1 MPLPRRTLL
10 TAALLI
16 AGVALSWLWR
26 RQLALLIRLLLGGGA
41 IAYLLHPLS
50 QLFERRFRLPRS
62 ASVISAL
69 LSLCAAA
76 ALLAVLF
83 LPPLIAQMRTL
94 VSSLEEPEKSCGFI
108 CSKTD
113 LSHWNPLEICHLLHS
128 TRDLF
133 GRLRPLVPSYTEQDV
148 RSYVKLSVNNL
159 YHELCHRF
167 IHGERGKAIAALP
180 ALYQIAFFLL
190 QNLYYLEHGLF
201 PQTKAELL
209 PLLSGRNHSVL
220 KCAMTFKADSDFDFH
235 DCFELLFLWCQE
247 TLTSL

>member
-1 MPLPRRTLL
+1 MLNIESYLSSLLTLL
-10 TAALLI
+10 QQNFGPRLVFVGLQGSYLRGEATENSDI
-16 AGVALSWLWR
+16 DIMTVVDGLSVSDVEQYR
-26 RQLALLIRLLLGGGA
+26 A
-41 IAYLLHPLS
+41 
-50 QLFERRFRLPRS
+50 
-62 ASVISAL
+62 
-69 LSLCAAA
+69 
-76 ALLAVLF
+76 
-83 LPPLIAQMRTL
+83 L

-180 ALYQIAFFLL
+180 SLYQIAFFLL

-220 KCAMTFKADSDFDFH
+220 KCAMTFKADSAFDFH
-235 DCFELLFLWCQE
+235 ACFELLFLWCQE

>member
-1 MPLPRRTLL
+1 MLNIESYLSSLLTLL
-10 TAALLI
+10 QQNFGPRLVYVGLQGSYLRGEATENSDI
-16 AGVALSWLWR
+16 DIMTVVDGLSVSDLEQYR
-26 RQLALLIRLLLGGGA
+26 A
-41 IAYLLHPLS
+41 
-50 QLFERRFRLPRS
+50 
-62 ASVISAL
+62 
-69 LSLCAAA
+69 
-76 ALLAVLF
+76 
-83 LPPLIAQMRTL
+83 L
-94 VSSLEEPEKSCGFI
+94 VSSLAEPEKSCGFI

-180 ALYQIAFFLL
+180 SLYQIAFFLL

-220 KCAMTFKADSDFDFH
+220 KCAMTFKADSAFDFH
-235 DCFELLFLWCQE
+235 ACFELLFLWCQE

>member
-1 MPLPRRTLL
+1 MLNIENYLSRLLTLL
-10 TAALLI
+10 QQNFGPRLVYVGLQGSYLRGEATENSDI
-16 AGVALSWLWR
+16 DIMTVVDGLS
-26 RQLALLIRLLLGGGA
+26 
-41 IAYLLHPLS
+41 
-50 QLFERRFRLPRS
+50 
-62 ASVISAL
+62 ISDL
-69 LSLCAAA
+69 E
-76 ALLAVLF
+76 
-83 LPPLIAQMRTL
+83 QYRTL

-148 RSYVKLSVNNL
+148 RSYVKLSINNL

-167 IHGERGKAIAALP
+167 IHGERGKTIAALP
-180 ALYQIAFFLL
+180 SLYQSAFFLL

-235 DCFELLFLWCQE
+235 DCFEMLFLWCQE

>member
-1 MPLPRRTLL
+1 MLNIESYLSSLLTLL
-10 TAALLI
+10 QQNFGPRLVYVGLQGSYLRGEATENSDI
-16 AGVALSWLWR
+16 DIMTVVDGLSVSDLEQYR
-26 RQLALLIRLLLGGGA
+26 A
-41 IAYLLHPLS
+41 
-50 QLFERRFRLPRS
+50 
-62 ASVISAL
+62 
-69 LSLCAAA
+69 
-76 ALLAVLF
+76 
-83 LPPLIAQMRTL
+83 L

-180 ALYQIAFFLL
+180 SLYQSAFFLL

-201 PQTKAELL
+201 PQAKAELL

-220 KCAMTFKADSDFDFH
+220 KCAMTFKADSAFDFH
-235 DCFELLFLWCQE
+235 ACFELLFLWCQE

>member
-1 MPLPRRTLL
+1 MLNIENYLSSLLTLL
-10 TAALLI
+10 QQNFGPRLVYVGLQGSYLRGEATENSDI
-16 AGVALSWLWR
+16 DIMTVVDGLSVSDLKQYR
-26 RQLALLIRLLLGGGA
+26 A
-41 IAYLLHPLS
+41 
-50 QLFERRFRLPRS
+50 
-62 ASVISAL
+62 
-69 LSLCAAA
+69 
-76 ALLAVLF
+76 
-83 LPPLIAQMRTL
+83 L

-113 LSHWNPLEICHLLHS
+113 LACWNPLEICHLLHS

-133 GRLRPLVPSYTEQDV
+133 GRLRPLVPSYTEQDI

-167 IHGERGKAIAALP
+167 LYGNPVRTAAALP
-180 ALYQIAFFLL
+180 SLCKRVFFLL
-190 QNLYYLEHGLF
+190 QNLYYLKHGLF

-209 PLLSGRNHSVL
+209 PLVSGRNHSVL

-235 DCFELLFLWCQE
+235 ACFELLFLWCQE

>member
-1 MPLPRRTLL
+1 MLNIENYLSSLLTLL
-10 TAALLI
+10 QQNFGPRLVYVGLQGSYLRGEATENSDI
-16 AGVALSWLWR
+16 DIMTVVDGLSVSDLEQYR
-26 RQLALLIRLLLGGGA
+26 A
-41 IAYLLHPLS
+41 
-50 QLFERRFRLPRS
+50 
-62 ASVISAL
+62 
-69 LSLCAAA
+69 
-76 ALLAVLF
+76 
-83 LPPLIAQMRTL
+83 L

-113 LSHWNPLEICHLLHS
+113 LSHWNPLEICHLLHN

-180 ALYQIAFFLL
+180 SLYQIAFFLL

-220 KCAMTFKADSDFDFH
+220 KCAMTFKADSAFDFH
-235 DCFELLFLWCQE
+235 ACFELLFLWCQE
-247 TLTSL
+247 TLTFL

>member
-1 MPLPRRTLL
+1 MLNIESYLSSLLTLL
-10 TAALLI
+10 QQNFSPRLVYVVLQGSYLRGEATENSDI
-16 AGVALSWLWR
+16 DIMTVVDGLSVSDLEQYR
-26 RQLALLIRLLLGGGA
+26 A
-41 IAYLLHPLS
+41 
-50 QLFERRFRLPRS
+50 
-62 ASVISAL
+62 
-69 LSLCAAA
+69 
-76 ALLAVLF
+76 
-83 LPPLIAQMRTL
+83 L

-180 ALYQIAFFLL
+180 SLYQIAFFLL

-220 KCAMTFKADSDFDFH
+220 KCAMTFKADSAFDFH
-235 DCFELLFLWCQE
+235 ACFELLFLWCQE
-247 TLTSL
+247 TLTFL

>member
-1 MPLPRRTLL
+1 MLNIESYLSSLLTLL
-10 TAALLI
+10 QQNFGPRLVFVGLQGSYLRGEATENSDI
-16 AGVALSWLWR
+16 DIMTVVDGLSVSDLEQYR
-26 RQLALLIRLLLGGGA
+26 A
-41 IAYLLHPLS
+41 
-50 QLFERRFRLPRS
+50 
-62 ASVISAL
+62 
-69 LSLCAAA
+69 
-76 ALLAVLF
+76 
-83 LPPLIAQMRTL
+83 L

-180 ALYQIAFFLL
+180 SLYQSAFFLL

-220 KCAMTFKADSDFDFH
+220 KCAMTFKADSAFDFH
-235 DCFELLFLWCQE
+235 ACFELLFLWCQE

>member
-1 MPLPRRTLL
+1 MLNIESYLSSLLTLL
-10 TAALLI
+10 QQNFGPRLVYVGLQGSYLRGEATENSDI
-16 AGVALSWLWR
+16 DIMTVVDGLSVSDLEQYR
-26 RQLALLIRLLLGGGA
+26 A
-41 IAYLLHPLS
+41 
-50 QLFERRFRLPRS
+50 
-62 ASVISAL
+62 
-69 LSLCAAA
+69 
-76 ALLAVLF
+76 
-83 LPPLIAQMRTL
+83 L

-180 ALYQIAFFLL
+180 SLYQSAFFLL

-220 KCAMTFKADSDFDFH
+220 KCAMTFKVDSDFDFH
-235 DCFELLFLWCQE
+235 ACFELLFLWCQE

>member
-1 MPLPRRTLL
+1 MLNIESYLSSLLTLL
-10 TAALLI
+10 QQNFGPRLVYVGLQGSYLRGEATENSDI
-16 AGVALSWLWR
+16 DIMTVVDGLSVSDLEQYR
-26 RQLALLIRLLLGGGA
+26 A
-41 IAYLLHPLS
+41 
-50 QLFERRFRLPRS
+50 
-62 ASVISAL
+62 
-69 LSLCAAA
+69 
-76 ALLAVLF
+76 
-83 LPPLIAQMRTL
+83 L

-180 ALYQIAFFLL
+180 SLYQIAFFLL

-220 KCAMTFKADSDFDFH
+220 KCAMTFKADSAFDFH
-235 DCFELLFLWCQE
+235 ACFELLFLWCQE

>member
-1 MPLPRRTLL
+1 MLNIENYLSSLLTLL
-10 TAALLI
+10 QQNFGPRLVYVGLQGSYLRGEATENSDI
-16 AGVALSWLWR
+16 DIMTVVDGLSVSDLEQYR
-26 RQLALLIRLLLGGGA
+26 A
-41 IAYLLHPLS
+41 
-50 QLFERRFRLPRS
+50 
-62 ASVISAL
+62 
-69 LSLCAAA
+69 
-76 ALLAVLF
+76 
-83 LPPLIAQMRTL
+83 L

-167 IHGERGKAIAALP
+167 IHGERGKTIAALP

>member
-1 MPLPRRTLL
+1 MLNIESYLSSLLTLL
-10 TAALLI
+10 QQNFGPRLVYVGLQGSYLRGEATENSDIDILTVVD
-16 AGVALSWLWR
+16 GLSVSDLEQYR
-26 RQLALLIRLLLGGGA
+26 A
-41 IAYLLHPLS
+41 
-50 QLFERRFRLPRS
+50 
-62 ASVISAL
+62 
-69 LSLCAAA
+69 
-76 ALLAVLF
+76 
-83 LPPLIAQMRTL
+83 L

-180 ALYQIAFFLL
+180 SLYQIAFFLL

-220 KCAMTFKADSDFDFH
+220 KCAMTFKADSAFDFH
-235 DCFELLFLWCQE
+235 ACFELLFLWCQE

>member
-1 MPLPRRTLL
+1 MLNIESYLSSLLTLL
-10 TAALLI
+10 QQNFGPRLVYVGLQGSYLRGEATENSDI
-16 AGVALSWLWR
+16 DIMTVVDGLSVSDLEQYR
-26 RQLALLIRLLLGGGA
+26 A
-41 IAYLLHPLS
+41 
-50 QLFERRFRLPRS
+50 
-62 ASVISAL
+62 
-69 LSLCAAA
+69 
-76 ALLAVLF
+76 
-83 LPPLIAQMRTL
+83 L

-167 IHGERGKAIAALP
+167 IHGERGKTIAALP
-180 ALYQIAFFLL
+180 SLYQSTFFLL

-235 DCFELLFLWCQE
+235 ACFELLFLWCQE

>member
-1 MPLPRRTLL
+1 MLNIESYLSSLLTLL
-10 TAALLI
+10 QQNFSPRLVYVGLQGSYLRGEATENSDI
-16 AGVALSWLWR
+16 DIMTVVDGLSVSDLEQYR
-26 RQLALLIRLLLGGGA
+26 A
-41 IAYLLHPLS
+41 
-50 QLFERRFRLPRS
+50 
-62 ASVISAL
+62 
-69 LSLCAAA
+69 
-76 ALLAVLF
+76 
-83 LPPLIAQMRTL
+83 L

-180 ALYQIAFFLL
+180 SLYQIAFFLL

-220 KCAMTFKADSDFDFH
+220 KCAMTFKADSAFDFH
-235 DCFELLFLWCQE
+235 ACFELLFLWCQE
-247 TLTSL
+247 TLTFL

>member
-1 MPLPRRTLL
+1 MLNIENYLSSLLTLL
-10 TAALLI
+10 QQNFGPRLVYVGLQGSYLRGEATENSDI
-16 AGVALSWLWR
+16 DIMTVVDGLSVSDLEQYR
-26 RQLALLIRLLLGGGA
+26 A
-41 IAYLLHPLS
+41 
-50 QLFERRFRLPRS
+50 
-62 ASVISAL
+62 
-69 LSLCAAA
+69 
-76 ALLAVLF
+76 
-83 LPPLIAQMRTL
+83 L

-180 ALYQIAFFLL
+180 SLYQIAFFLL

-220 KCAMTFKADSDFDFH
+220 KCAMTFKADSAFDFH
-235 DCFELLFLWCQE
+235 ACFELLFLWCQE